1 MADFNLG
8 RLKFVWKGNWTTSTA
23 YIKDDIVLF
32 NGQAWVCVLPHTAG
46 TFATDRDADRW
57 EAMVEGISW
66 KGPWQVGT
74 SYEKNAIVSH
84 LASTWISLSDNNVGN
99 PPLTLPATVDS
110 NWQLFAPGY
119 DLSYVDQDIIPSA
132 DGIYD
137 LGTPSLRFKDGYFS
151 GNSIYLG
158 PAKISA
164 DQGSVTILN
173 GDGSSVTFDA
183 NGLAGGN
190 VSFVGNT
197 IATSES
203 NSDLQLDAA
212 GTGKVVS
219 LTDVEIQ
226 GDLEVTGDITLQG
239 NIFIGDTPMDTVTV
253 QADFTSD
260 IIPNASLTYDLGS
273 TGQRWNNLYINKIND
288 LVFDRV
294 EGSTYYVTED
304 GDDLEPGTSI
314 QGAFATLAK
323 ALSVAVAG
331 DTVKVGSGT
340 FTEQFPLVVPVG
352 VSIVGVGIRAT
363 KIVPTVGTNN
373 KDAFLLSG
381 ESGIV
386 DLTVADFFY
395 DAINDTGYAFRFQNG
410 AVITTRSPYIER
422 VTVLCRGSSPTV
434 NDPYGFLTGDAG
446 RGAEV
451 DGAKVTRASLEAAM
465 LFNECTF
472 IVPNS
477 RALIMKNGARS
488 EWLTCFTYFADLAI
502 EGFVDNAGRGGDGKT
517 RITFAGV
524 SGTGFQAGENIQY
537 TSTDGSTVF
546 NIPVE
551 TVVDSS
557 TVLVDGK
564 FDLLEGEDFTPGTGG
579 SILGLTSGT
588 TATSV
593 SRYDRSEFAAE
604 LRAIAGANVYGNQG
618 VKADGDD
625 VRLQLMAHNFAYIGT
640 GADLTNNAGA
650 VVQSNE
656 VIEVNGGRVYFNSV
670 DQTGTWRVGDLFSVD
685 FETGNVTFQAPSF
698 DVSSLTGI
706 NFTNGVQTTTIDPTQ
721 VATGNLVL
729 SGNSLTSTTG
739 NITVDPSGSSDIILN
754 ADVSVTG
761 NLDVG
766 GNITLAGNI
775 VIGDTPI
782 DTVTVQADFTSNLV
796 PDTDQTYDL
805 GTSAKQWR
813 TIHVDQVDNGQ
824 ISIKDNRIRTTTSN
838 TNIEIDT
845 AGTGNIELQSN
856 TNVTGTFSV
865 SGTTGLT
872 GNVTLTGDLAV
883 NGGDLTTNQ
892 TTFNLLNTTA
902 TTVNIGGAATQVDIG
917 SESGTTSINNNLDV
931 DLDLN
936 VDGGNLTTN
945 QTSFSLIN
953 TNATTVNFA
962 GAATSLFIGDS
973 TGTTTVRNNL
983 AVSGNTTIT
992 GDLTVN
998 GTTTT
1003 INSSTIQV
1011 DDKNLELASVAAVT
1025 GITGNITSSATTST
1039 VTGLSTTTGLIPGQ
1053 AVTKTAGT
1061 GAFGTDTVIVSIDSS
1076 TQITVTAS
1084 TAHTAGTITFDAGGA
1099 SDITANGGGIT
1110 VKGTTDKTFR
1120 YDDSNIAWTSSESM
1134 NLVALEAYMIDG
1146 VDKLTE
1152 TELFPNE
1159 ATATIGAPTSIVTIA
1174 DQLLV
1179 TNDLTTEGDIL
1190 TTQLVLDM
1198 YPITLETLTIANSS
1212 SSVTIG
1218 GPSGRVNLAN
1228 DADVVGNTLRVGI
1241 IGDVG
1246 KINPLPNVQTFSGL
1260 LQGPGGGIGAPSTTL
1275 SGTAMALDVDIEYGT
1290 GVIRDIRIVAPGN
1303 YYRIGEVVTIDG
1315 TFIGGTRPANDITI
1329 TIVNAVEPVDDGVS
1343 GGEVLAISWEGVGP
1357 ITTVPTTFE
1366 LINNTATTIN
1376 FGGQASLITMG
1387 ATNSLGQPLGTTTIR
1402 NNAQINGDLDVNSV
1416 FTGAAGNLTT
1426 NALSFNLINDTVTTV
1441 NFAGSANSINIGNVN
1456 SIITLNGEL
1465 QAGDVVGNFK
1475 GSFFG
1480 DNSTVIL
1487 NGITGDITANDLLVE
1502 GQGTFAFD
1510 VEIQGGDLVTNQT
1523 TFNLINDTATTLN
1536 IGQAATS
1543 IVMGAVTGTMQL
1555 RNSTVQVDGDLAV
1568 NGGDITTNQSVFNFV
1583 TSGASE
1589 LNMGGSAQTISIGSS
1604 LGTTTINNNLT
1615 VGQNLTVTSDTLGT
1629 SNVNFN
1635 LLPANATTVSAFA
1648 AATII
1653 NVGEA
1658 TGTTTIKSASTII
1671 DGDLTVKGGDLITD
1685 QTTFNLINET
1695 ATTVNFA
1702 GAASTITIGSGT
1714 GTTTFRQDVVIEDDL
1729 RIDGA
1734 DLNTSALTFNLLN
1747 TTANTIN
1754 LGGVATQINIGNPNG
1769 ATNINHSLNVAG
1781 VLTLGSADSTVA
1793 RIDSVDTSFYLTNT
1807 FVENLYM
1814 GGAATLVEIGSTT
1827 GTTSINNSLVVDG
1840 SVTFEGDLQIKGGDL
1855 TTNQTTFNLV
1865 DTTAETINFG
1875 GAATQID
1882 IGSASGTTSVKNSLE
1897 VVGDVQVQGGDFTTN
1912 QSTFNLVN
1920 SNATTVN
1927 FAGGAATVNIGA
1939 SSGTT
1944 TIGDAL
1950 VVNGTTTV
1958 GGHVLPDA
1966 NITYDLGSPTAR
1978 FRDLYLS
1985 GGTIDLAGGTISFDG
2000 DKFQFQGGTNVGS
2013 SVDTESTSFDLLNT
2027 IAQTINFGGDAFTI
2041 NMGSILGGQ
2050 TNIKHD
2056 ANVFGV
2062 LTVGAADSG
2071 VSRISVADATAYIA
2085 DTTAETI
2092 YFAGAA
2098 TTVNIGAG
2106 VGTTTINHGLV
2117 VDGNTEINQDLTVNG
2132 NLTLTSL
2139 NTSGENND
2147 FVISPQGTGRV
2158 IIEPAGGLI
2167 VTPGITGNIN
2177 NTNIG
2182 ATVRG
2187 TGAFTTLRANGQV
2200 DLTAGISSVDSTTG
2214 TLVVTGG
2221 MAVSE
2226 NVNIEGNI
2234 SAGGLT
2240 LRGTV
2245 LFENE
2250 LAVPSGGTGV
2260 GQFNERG
2267 VLYGNSTGPL
2277 QSTAGSDYQNPY
2289 TGTNQQTSN
2298 AILTTTAA
2306 GVPVWTDVIDCG
2318 TY

>member
-1 MADFNLG
+1 MADFKLG
-8 RLKFVWKGNWTTSTA
+8 RLKFVWKGSWTTTTA
-23 YIKDDIVLF
+23 YVKDDIVEY
-32 NGQAWVCVLPHTAG
+32 NGQGWVCETPHTSAG
-46 TFATDRDADRW
+46 FPADRDSGKW
-57 EAMVEGISW
+57 TKMSEGFSW
-66 KGPWQVGT
+66 KGSWNSGT
-74 SYEKNAIVSH
+74 TYQKNAVVNYLS
-84 LASTWISLSDNNVGN
+84 STWISVTDNNTNN
-99 PPLTLPATVDS
+99 PPLVLPSTINS
-110 NWQLFAPGY
+110 NWELYAAGY
-119 DLSYVDQDIIPSA
+119 DLSYVDQDVIPSA

-158 PAKISA
+158 PAKLEANATSL
-164 DQGSVTILN
+164 TITN
-173 GDGSSVTFDA
+173 GDGTQVIFAD
-183 NGLAGGN
+183 GGFAGGD
-190 VSFVGNT
+190 VVFQGNT
-197 IATSES
+197 VTTVDS
-203 NSDLQLDAA
+203 NANLELDAA
-212 GTGKVVS
+212 GTGKVVA
-219 LTDVEIQ
+219 LTNMDIQ
-226 GDLEVTGDITLQG
+226 GNLDVTGDITLGG
-239 NIFIGDTPMDTVTV
+239 NLIIGDAPVDTVTV

-260 IIPNASLTYDLGS
+260 IIPNASLSFDLGS

-288 LVFDRV
+288 LSFDRV
-294 EGSTYYVTED
+294 EGKTYYVTED

-314 QGAFATLAK
+314 QGAFATIKK
-323 ALSVAVAG
+323 ALTVAVAG
-331 DTVKVGSGT
+331 DTIKVGSGT
-340 FTEQFPLVVPVG
+340 FTEVFPLTVPAG

-381 ESGIV
+381 ESGVV

-395 DAINDTGYAFRFQNG
+395 DSIGDTGYAFRFQNG

-422 VTVLCRGSSPTV
+422 VTVLCRGSSPTA

-465 LFNECTF
+465 LFNECTI

-477 RALIMKNGARS
+477 RGLVMKNGARV

-502 EGFVDNAGRGGDGKT
+502 EGLSTSAGRGGDGKT

-524 SGTGFQAGENIQY
+524 SGPGFQAGENIQY

-551 TVVDSS
+551 TVSGS
-557 TVLVDGK
+557 TILVDGK

-593 SRYDRSEFAAE
+593 ARYDRSEFAAE
-604 LRAIAGANVYGNQG
+604 LRSIASANIYGNQG

-640 GADLTNNAGA
+640 GADLTNNKSA
-650 VVQSNE
+650 VVQANE
-656 VIEVNGGRVYFNSV
+656 VIELNGGRVYFNSV

-685 FETGNVTFQAPSF
+685 FETGNVTFQAPAF
-698 DVSSLTGI
+698 DVSSLSGI
-706 NFTNGVQTTTIDPTQ
+706 NFTNGVQTTIVDPTQ
-721 VATGNLVL
+721 VTTGNLTL
-729 SGNSLTSTTG
+729 AGNSLTSSSG
-739 NITVDPSGSSDIILN
+739 NITIDPSGSADIVLN

-782 DTVTVQADFTSNLV
+782 DTVTVQADFTSNLI
-796 PDTDQTYDL
+796 PDADQTYDL
-805 GTSAKQWR
+805 GASAKQWR

-824 ISIKDNRIRTTTSN
+824 ISVKDNRIQTTQSN
-838 TNIEIDT
+838 TNLEIDT
-845 AGTGNIELQSN
+845 AGTGTIELQSN

-902 TTVNIGGAATQVDIG
+902 TTVNIGGEATQVDIG
-917 SESGTTSINNNLDV
+917 STTGTTSINNNLDV

-992 GDLTVN
+992 GNLTVN
-998 GTTTT
+998 GTTTS
-1003 INSSTIQV
+1003 INSSIIQV
-1011 DDKNLELASVAAVT
+1011 DDKNLELASVAAVI
-1025 GITGNITSSATTST
+1025 GITGNITSSATTTT

-1053 AVTKTAGT
+1053 TVTKTAGT
-1061 GAFGTDTVIVSIDSS
+1061 GAFGTGAVIASVDSA

-1084 TAHTAGTITFDAGGA
+1084 TANTLGTITFDSGGA
-1099 SDITANGGGIT
+1099 TDITANGGGVT
-1110 VKGTTDKTFR
+1110 VKGTTDKTFQ
-1120 YDDSNIAWTSSESM
+1120 YDNANVAWTSSESM

-1146 VDKLTE
+1146 IDKLTE

-1159 ATATIGAPTSIVTIA
+1159 PTATIGAPTSTITIA
-1174 DQLLV
+1174 DQLVV

-1190 TTQLVLDM
+1190 TTQTVLDM
-1198 YPITLETLTIANSS
+1198 YPTTLETLTIANSS
-1212 SSVTIG
+1212 NSVTIG
-1218 GPSGRVNLAN
+1218 GPSGSVNLAN
-1228 DADVVGNTLRVGI
+1228 NADIIGNTLRVGI
-1241 IGDVG
+1241 VGDVG
-1246 KINPLPNVQTFSGL
+1246 KINPRPNVQTFSGL

-1275 SGTAMALDVDIEYGT
+1275 SGTSMALDVDVEYGT
-1290 GVIRDIRIVAPGN
+1290 GIIRDIRIVAPGN
-1303 YYRIGEVVTIDG
+1303 YYRIGEIVTIDG
-1315 TFIGGTRPANDITI
+1315 TFIGGTRPANDITV
-1329 TIVNAVEPVDDGVS
+1329 TIVNAVEPVVDGVS

-1357 ITTVPTTFE
+1357 INTVPTTFE

-1376 FGGQASLITMG
+1376 FGGQATAITMG
-1387 ATNSLGQPLGTTTIR
+1387 AVNSIGQPSGTTTIR
-1402 NNAQINGDLDVNSV
+1402 NNAQINGDLEVNSV
-1416 FTGAAGNLTT
+1416 FTGASGNLTT

-1441 NFAGSANSINIGNVN
+1441 NFAGSASSINIGNTN

-1480 DNSTVIL
+1480 DDSTVIL
-1487 NGITGDITANDLLVE
+1487 NGLTGDVVANDLLVE
-1502 GQGTFAFD
+1502 GQATFAFD

-1536 IGQAATS
+1536 IGQEATS
-1543 IVMGAVTGTMQL
+1543 IVMGALTGTMQL

-1604 LGTTTINNNLT
+1604 LGTTTVNNNLT
-1615 VGQNLTVTSDTLGT
+1615 VGQNLTVNSDTLGT
-1629 SNVNFN
+1629 TNVNFN
-1635 LLPANATTVSAFA
+1635 LLPANATTVNAFA

-1653 NVGEA
+1653 NVGEE
-1658 TGTTTIKSASTII
+1658 TGTTTIKSASTIL

-1685 QTTFNLINET
+1685 QTTFNLVNET

-1754 LGGVATQINIGNPNG
+1754 LGGAATQVNIGNPNG

-1793 RIDSVDTSFYLTNT
+1793 RIDSADTSFYLTNT

-1814 GGAATLVEIGSTT
+1814 GGSATLVEIGSIT
-1827 GTTSINNSLVVDG
+1827 GTTNINNSLVVDG
-1840 SVTFEGDLQIKGGDL
+1840 STTLEGDVQVKGGDI
-1855 TTNQTTFNLV
+1855 TTNQTTFNLI
-1865 DTTAETINFG
+1865 DTVAETVNFA
-1875 GAATQID
+1875 GAATQVD
-1882 IGSASGTTSVKNSLE
+1882 IGSASGTTSVKNNLE
-1897 VVGDVQVQGGDFTTN
+1897 VVGDLQVQGGDLTTN
-1912 QSTFNLVN
+1912 QSTFNLIN
-1920 SNATTVN
+1920 GNATTVN
-1927 FAGGAATVNIGA
+1927 FAGGAAAVNIGA
-1939 SSGTT
+1939 NAGTT

-1950 VVNGTTTV
+1950 VVTGTTTV
-1958 GGHVLPDA
+1958 GGHILPNA
-1966 NITYDLGSPTAR
+1966 NIAYDLGSPTNR

-1985 GGTIDLAGGTISFDG
+1985 GNTIDLAGGTISFDG
-2000 DKFQFQGGTNVGS
+2000 DKFNFQGGTNVGS
-2013 SVDTESTSFDLLNT
+2013 SVETESTSFDLLNT
-2027 IAQTINFGGDAFTI
+2027 VAQTINFGGEAFTI
-2041 NMGSILGGQ
+2041 NMGSPLGGQ

-2071 VSRISVADATAYIA
+2071 VSRISVADTTAYIA
-2085 DTTAETI
+2085 DTTAETLF
-2092 YFAGAA
+2092 FAGAA
-2098 TTVNIGAG
+2098 TTINIGASL
-2106 VGTTTINHGLV
+2106 GTTTINHGLV

-2158 IIEPAGGLI
+2158 IIEPQGGLI
-2167 VTPGITGNIN
+2167 ITPTTTGNIN

-2182 ATVRG
+2182 ATTRG

-2250 LAVPSGGTGV
+2250 LAVPSGGTGA
-2260 GQFNERG
+2260 GQFNEKG
-2267 VLYGNSTGPL
+2267 ILYGNSTGPL
-2277 QSTAGSDYQNPY
+2277 QSTAASDYQNPY

-2298 AILTTTAA
+2298 AILTTTAQ